1 MSWLEVLVSM
11 IRKERLKNGL
21 QIIFTDASNRYFG
34 DYYRVCV
41 VASILC
47 NLSELEVANVD
58 DEAFLCQAVAALGDQ
73 FSVVKRFER
82 MGVSSVDVENVRSAL
97 IDDFLRHAS
106 AYLSRPDYLRS
117 LVNAELKKR
126 STHRF
131 YG

>member
-1 MSWLEVLVSM
+1 MSWLEVLMSM

-58 DEAFLCQAVAALGDQ
+58 DEAFRGQAIAALGDQ

-82 MGVSSVDVENVRSAL
+82 MGVASADVENVRSAL

-131 YG
+131 YD

>member
-1 MSWLEVLVSM
+1 ML
-11 IRKERLKNGL
+11 RKECLKNGL

-58 DEAFLCQAVAALGDQ
+58 DEAFRCQAVAALGDQ

-82 MGVSSVDVENVRSAL
+82 MGVSSADVENVRSAL